1 MNCNPVDIL
10 RDSAPGNC
18 QALIAYRPATSQL
31 HHSDSGLLESF
42 FYTTPELFIIQRYFY
57 LTHFIQLT
65 FTAIYKQY
73 LLPQPS
79 IQLVK
84 NGRPPPSSTDTIAP
98 PSQVQHDDQQQ
109 QKPIPIT
116 ILTGFLGAGKTTLI
130 LNLLPQLRA
139 LNPNYTLALLKN
151 EFGDLAVD
159 SQLATSSSISSVKEL
174 LNGCICCN
182 LVGSLSS
189 ALKELKQTAHPD
201 RVIIETSGSAFPA
214 TLAMEVNRLV
224 RETKGKEWVLD
235 GVVSVIDVENWGGY
249 EDTSFTA
256 RLQARY
262 TDLVVLNKWEGC
274 GERRVEEV
282 EDRLGDLEVDTARV
296 RSERGRVGWEVLL
309 GLDGGLAGGLGEQL
323 EGGGH
328 EHKHDHGHREEVEVL
343 SVELRGDKGRGVDAG
358 KLMGWLGK
366 APKDE
371 VYRIKA
377 VLTVGGGDKGGEL
390 RNSDED
396 VPVGGSESGRY
407 ILNWAFGRWTFTP
420 MGEAV
425 REHESSLE
433 STLRMTVVLA
443 RYESN
448 KWKKKLEAGGLVEL
462 EGGGRGELV
471 VKKIN

>member
-1 MNCNPVDIL
+1 MGDLPPTNPTGITNDN
-10 RDSAPGNC
+10 DND
-18 QALIAYRPATSQL
+18 
-31 HHSDSGLLESF
+31 HHH
-42 FYTTPELFIIQRYFY
+42 Q
-57 LTHFIQLT
+57 Q
-65 FTAIYKQY
+65 Q
-73 LLPQPS
+73 Q
-79 IQLVK
+79 
-84 NGRPPPSSTDTIAP
+84 
-98 PSQVQHDDQQQ
+98 QQQ
-109 QKPIPIT
+109 QKPTPIT

-159 SQLATSSSISSVKEL
+159 SQLASSSSISSVKEL

-189 ALKELKQTAHPD
+189 ALKELKETSHPD

-224 RETKGKEWVLD
+224 RETKGSEWVLD

-262 TDLVVLNKWEGC
+262 TDLVVLNKWEGVS
-274 GERRVEEV
+274 ERRVEEV
-282 EDRLGDLEVDTARV
+282 EDRLGDLEVETARV
-296 RSERGRVGWEVLL
+296 KSDRGRVEAGVLL
-309 GLDGGLAGGLGEQL
+309 GLDSSLAVGLVAGGE
-323 EGGGH
+323 EG
-328 EHKHDHGHREEVEVL
+328 EHKHDHDHGHRKEVEVL
-343 SVELRGDKGRGVDAG
+343 SVELKGGQKGKGVDAG
-358 KLMGWLGK
+358 KLMGLLGR

-377 VLTVGGGDKGGEL
+377 VLTVGGEGEVK
-390 RNSDED
+390 NSDED
-396 VPVGGSESGRY
+396 VPVTKSGSGRY
-407 ILNWAFGRWTFTP
+407 ILNWAFGRWTFTA
-420 MGEAV
+420 MGEGV
-425 REHESSLE
+425 KEHESSGE
-433 STLRMTVVLA
+433 AVLRMTVVLA

-448 KWKKKLEAGGLVEL
+448 KWKKKLEAGGLLEL
-462 EGGGRGELV
+462 EGEEKGELV